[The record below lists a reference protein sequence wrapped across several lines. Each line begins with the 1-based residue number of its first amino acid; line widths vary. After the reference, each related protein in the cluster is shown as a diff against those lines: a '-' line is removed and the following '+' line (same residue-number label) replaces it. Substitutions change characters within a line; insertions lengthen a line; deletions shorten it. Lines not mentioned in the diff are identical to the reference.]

1 MGTVVDQLGVRP
13 SQSKVD
19 AVAQLTRA
27 DTVEDLRA
35 LLGMTGYLRKF
46 VPRYS
51 MLVAPISNLLRDKR
65 FASKRA
71 RKLKVP
77 WGEEQD
83 KALAALTLALTSPPI
98 LAMPDWNR
106 PFQLHTDASE
116 LGAGAVLTQTHE
128 GSERVLGYASH
139 RRSRTDARRSPTER

>member
-1 MGTVVDQLGVRP
+1 MVVDMLGVRP

-27 DTVEDLRA
+27 NTVEEVKT

-46 VPRYS
+46 VS
-51 MLVAPISNLLRDKR
+51 KFIALETPILNLLRDKN
-65 FASKRA
+65 FASKRE

-83 KALAALTLALTSPPI
+83 KALTALILALTSPPI
-98 LAMPDWNR
+98 LVMPDWDKS
-106 PFQLHTDASE
+106 FQLHTDASK
-116 LGAGAVLTQTHE
+116 LGAGAVLTQIHE
-128 GSERVLGYASH
+128 GSERVLGHASH
-139 RRSRTDARRSPTER
+139 RRSRADARRSPT